1 MPSKSTSMSASA
13 VGGPCGSDVA
23 TCHNSSSLAPSTTTP
38 ASLPR
43 SIGCGGRRHNVL
55 LRADVGLSE
64 ALRRFQDAFRI
75 AA

>member
-1 MPSKSTSMSASA
+1 MPSKSTSMLDSA

-23 TCHNSSSLAPSTTTP
+23 TCHSSSSLAPSTITP

-43 SIGCGGRRHNVL
+43 SIGSGGRR
-55 LRADVGLSE
+55 REDDGLSE
-64 ALRRFQDAFRI
+64 ALRRFRDAFRI